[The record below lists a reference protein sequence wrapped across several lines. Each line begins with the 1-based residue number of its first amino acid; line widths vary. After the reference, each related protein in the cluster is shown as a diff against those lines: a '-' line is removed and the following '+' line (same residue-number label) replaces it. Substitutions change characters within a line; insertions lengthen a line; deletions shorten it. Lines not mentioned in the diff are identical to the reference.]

1 MAFPK
6 IIGHFLAKVPT
17 CPLQREQSRDE
28 WRPNVGTFLA
38 PFVPKRKEME
48 ADGEEEVE
56 QGDQDGGGEAAE
68 EVADEAGLEDEGG
81 GEADGQGLGEVRE
94 VKRKKEKKER
104 RMKKRKKQKERRMKK
119 RKKKKLKERRMKKWD
134 EKIEDG
140 EGMNAQ

>member
-1 MAFPK
+1 M
-6 IIGHFLAKVPT
+6 
-17 CPLQREQSRDE
+17 
-28 WRPNVGTFLA
+28 A

-104 RMKKRKKQKERRMKK
+104 RMKKRKK
-119 RKKKKLKERRMKKWD
+119 WD
-134 EKIEDG
+134 GKIEDV
-140 EGMNAQ
+140 EVMNALRDPPGNLHTAGWVPQQELLGPAQILSGDSTE